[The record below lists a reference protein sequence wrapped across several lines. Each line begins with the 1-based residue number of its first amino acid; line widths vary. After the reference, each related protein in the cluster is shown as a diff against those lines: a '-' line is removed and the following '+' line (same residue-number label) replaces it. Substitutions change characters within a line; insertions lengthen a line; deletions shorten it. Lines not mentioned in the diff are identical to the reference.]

1 MLFVLASAS
10 ISIESIGPALTAF
23 VACNNLVIESTK
35 NLPTTSLSDI
45 EAISLIAGW
54 FDQES
59 RISYLLSSN
68 IMDIQIYN
76 QQKKQLKNFHNKNQ
90 SFNPYTGDFLVVKSY
105 GHPSKGKDIAKLGI
119 WETYNELTTL
129 PRKGSLHTNFTPK
142 RKSKQ
147 F

>member
-10 ISIESIGPALTAF
+10 ISIEFNGSALTAF

-54 FDQES
+54 FNQES
-59 RISYLLSSN
+59 GISYLLSSN

-76 QQKKQLKNFHNKNQ
+76 QQIKQLKTSTTRIKVSIHIQ
-90 SFNPYTGDFLVVKSY
+90 
-105 GHPSKGKDIAKLGI
+105 
-119 WETYNELTTL
+119 ET
-129 PRKGSLHTNFTPK
+129 SLW
-142 RKSKQ
+142 
-147 F
+147 